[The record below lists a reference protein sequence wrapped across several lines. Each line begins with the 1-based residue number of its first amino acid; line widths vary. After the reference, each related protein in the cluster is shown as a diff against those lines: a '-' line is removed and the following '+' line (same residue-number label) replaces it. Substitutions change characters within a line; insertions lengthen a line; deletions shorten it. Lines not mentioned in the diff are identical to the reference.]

1 MPQIHP
7 PLSLFPRVTVGQ
19 RDVLKNSK
27 GQMRQMAISICCYL
41 GELHPHRPDI
51 LGSQWMGQFSGY
63 LPRFWSQ
70 MAQVLILPWPLT
82 YYVT

>member
-1 MPQIHP
+1 M
-7 PLSLFPRVTVGQ
+7 
-19 RDVLKNSK
+19 
-27 GQMRQMAISICCYL
+27 SICCYL
-41 GELHPHRPDI
+41 GELHSHGPDI

-82 YYVT
+82 YWVN